1 MLRPFLLW
9 RSMPRHSV
17 TVVALVGLLAAG
29 GVAYVLNQRAAPAA
43 GSVAAGAEPP
53 KNAAGK
59 TSADAKGPAKGP
71 GGAAPVEVVELKPV
85 RVLEAI
91 TAVGS
96 LRSNE
101 SVVLRPEVSG
111 RIATIGFRDGQAVRR
126 GQLLVGLDAALNEA
140 EVAQA
145 RAEFDLA
152 NSNLKRTEDL
162 ASKNFVSSSAQD
174 QAASNVQVAEAK
186 LKVAE
191 ARLAKMRIVAPF
203 DGVVGIRNVSIGD
216 YVKDGTDLIN
226 VEDIRTVKADF
237 RLPERYLPQ
246 LKAGLP
252 VELTADALPGS
263 RYAGTV
269 DAINPRVDASGRSL
283 EVRARLDNTD
293 GRLRPGMFARVRVLL
308 GDRPNA
314 LMVPEESVVPLGEDF
329 FVYTVADGK
338 AKRVRVKLGVRRD
351 AQVELLEG
359 VSAGEQVI
367 TAGIRVQRDGQL
379 VRVIGRAPEEG
390 GAAAAGDGKAAPGS
404 EGQGGGTP
412 ADGKGANAA
421 QEGKAGAGTL
431 EPKGGASAPSK
442 G

>member
-1 MLRPFLLW
+1 MA
-9 RSMPRHSV
+9 RHTV
-17 TVVALVGLLAAG
+17 TVVALAGLVVAGAA
-29 GVAYVLNQRAAPAA
+29 AYLLNQGTLTMP
-43 GSVAAGAEPP
+43 GAGAVKTAEPA
-53 KNAAGK
+53 KDAATK
-59 TSADAKGPAKGP
+59 APADAKGAAKGP
-71 GGAAPVEVVELKPV
+71 GGPAPVEVVELKPV
-85 RVLEAI
+85 RVQESI

-126 GQLLVGLDAALNEA
+126 GQLLVALDATLNEA

-152 NSNLKRTEDL
+152 KSNLKRTEDL

-174 QAASNVQVAEAK
+174 QAASSLQVAEAK
-186 LKVAE
+186 LKLAE

-216 YVKDGTDLIN
+216 YVKDGTDLVN
-226 VEDIRTVKADF
+226 VEDIRTLKADF
-237 RLPERYLPQ
+237 RLPERYFPQ

-252 VELTADALPGS
+252 VELTADALPGG
-263 RYAGTV
+263 RYVGSI

-314 LMVPEESVVPLGEDF
+314 LMVPEEAVVPLGDDF

-338 AKRVRVKLGVRRD
+338 AKRVRVKLGVRRE

-359 VSAGEQVI
+359 VNAGDQVV
-367 TAGIRVQRDGQL
+367 TAGIRVQRDGQP
-379 VRVIGRAPEEG
+379 VRVIGAAPAAPAA
-390 GAAAAGDGKAAPGS
+390 GAA
-404 EGQGGGTP
+404 P
-412 ADGKGANAA
+412 AKG
-421 QEGKAGAGTL
+421 
-431 EPKGGASAPSK
+431 
-442 G
+442 